1 MQGRSVEPNRWSR
14 YETPNSAHRALGLWV
29 DAVGYQRPKL
39 LSDQLEERTWQ
50 YYCALYISRGRG
62 WFTSTPTGRIE
73 VRTGTLLWLF
83 PGISHGYGPIG
94 STWNEQWVTFSGP
107 LADQYCQLGYID
119 PNRPVVE
126 VGDDGEIAGVY
137 RKLEDI
143 FVRGGPLTVPLA
155 TSLVHQLIVLN
166 HARLS
171 GLVDAEAGGDALVNA
186 ALRIIEQEAPK
197 GLRPEDL
204 ADRLHASY
212 PTLRR
217 RFKQRTGFAVK
228 EYMLNVQL
236 RAARQLLAF
245 THKKVAEVADE
256 TGFRDAFYF
265 SRLFKER
272 TGASPREFRE
282 QQA

>member
-1 MQGRSVEPNRWSR
+1 MQVQSIDSSRWNR
-14 YETPNSAHRALGLWV
+14 YETPSSAHRALGLWV
-29 DAVGYQRPKL
+29 DAVGYQRPKRRD
-39 LSDQLEERTWQ
+39 DQLLERTWQ
-50 YYCALYISRGRG
+50 YYCVLYISRGAG

-73 VRTGTLLWLF
+73 VLTGSLLWLF
-83 PGISHGYGPIG
+83 PGISHGYGPVG
-94 STWNEQWVTFSGP
+94 GTWNEQWVTFSGP
-107 LADQYCQLGYID
+107 QADQYCQLGYID

-126 VGDDGEIAGVY
+126 VGDDEEIAGIY
-137 RKLEDI
+137 RKLENI
-143 FVRGGPLTVPLA
+143 FTRGGPLAVSLA

-171 GLVDAEAGGDALVNA
+171 GLADATAGGDRLVNDA
-186 ALRIIEQEAPK
+186 VRIIEQEALK

-204 ADRLHASY
+204 AERLHASY

-228 EYMLNVQL
+228 EYMLNIQL
-236 RAARQLLAF
+236 RVARQLLAF

-256 TGFRDAFYF
+256 AGFRDAFYF

-272 TGASPREFRE
+272 TGTSPREFRE

>member
-1 MQGRSVEPNRWSR
+1 MEHLPAEAKHWSR
-14 YETPNSAHRALGLWV
+14 YETPSSAHRALGLWV

-39 LSDQLEERTWQ
+39 QSDQLSERTWQ
-50 YYCALYISRGRG
+50 YYCVLYISRGAG

-73 VRTGTLLWLF
+73 VRAGTLLWLF
-83 PGISHGYGPIG
+83 PGISHGYGPSG
-94 STWNEQWVTFSGP
+94 GPWNEQWVTFSGP
-107 LADQYCQLGYID
+107 LADQYCQFGYID

-126 VGDDGEIAGVY
+126 VGDDEEIAGLY

-143 FVRGGPLTVPLA
+143 FRRGGPLAVSLA
-155 TSLVHQLIVLN
+155 SSLVHQLIVLN

-171 GLVDAEAGGDALVNA
+171 GLADAEASGDRLVNDA
-186 ALRIIEQEAPK
+186 VRIIEQEALK

-204 ADRLHASY
+204 AERLHASY

-228 EYMLNVQL
+228 EYMLNIQL
-236 RAARQLLAF
+236 RVARQLLAF
-245 THKKVAEVADE
+245 TRKNVSEVAEE

-265 SRLFKER
+265 SRLFKAR
-272 TGASPREFRE
+272 TGTSPREFRE